1 MAHSYEN
8 RDSIIFNVSE
18 LSKID
23 FSQIYETED
32 ARRSVDQTKAFV
44 KWKHGSP
51 PDFLDSLIT
60 KEGPY
65 TYEEMTQILLTAEWL
80 EPFIV

>member
-8 RDSIIFNVSE
+8 RESIIFNVSE

-23 FSQIYETED
+23 YAQVYETD
-32 ARRSVDQTKAFV
+32 DVRRSVDQTKAFV

-51 PDFLDSLIT
+51 PDFLDALTT

-65 TYEEMTQILLTAEWL
+65 TYEEIIQILLTAEWS

>member
-8 RDSIIFNVSE
+8 RDTIIFNVSE

-23 FSQIYETED
+23 YAQVYETED
-32 ARRSVDQTKAFV
+32 VRRSVNQTKAFI
-44 KWKHGSP
+44 KWKHGNP
-51 PDFLDSLIT
+51 PDFLDALTT

-65 TYEEMTQILLTAEWL
+65 TYEEMIQILLTSEWS

>member
-8 RDSIIFNVSE
+8 RDTIIFNVSE

-23 FSQIYETED
+23 YAQVYETED
-32 ARRSVDQTKAFV
+32 VRRSVDQTKVIV
-44 KWKHGSP
+44 KWEHGSP
-51 PDFLDSLIT
+51 PDFLDSLTT

-65 TYEEMTQILLTAEWL
+65 TYEEMEAIMLTEEWKD
-80 EPFIV
+80 PFIV

>member
-1 MAHSYEN
+1 MSHSYEN
-8 RDSIIFNVSE
+8 RDTIIFNVSE

-23 FSQIYETED
+23 YTQVYETED
-32 ARRSVDQTKAFV
+32 VRKSVDQTKAFV
-44 KWKHGSP
+44 KWHHGSP
-51 PDFLDSLIT
+51 PDFLDDLTT

-65 TYEEMTQILLTAEWL
+65 TYEEMIQILLTPEWL